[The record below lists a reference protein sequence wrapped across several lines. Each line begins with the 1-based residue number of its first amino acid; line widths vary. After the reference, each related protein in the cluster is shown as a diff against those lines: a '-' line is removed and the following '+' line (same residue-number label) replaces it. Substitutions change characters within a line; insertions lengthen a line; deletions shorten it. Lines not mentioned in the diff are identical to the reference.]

1 MLSNDSRVQ
10 NWVHGVCEML
20 ILWVQIQ
27 QDLDNSGANSGKDGS
42 LGPISQPSQGWFW
55 SQELALEFS
64 PRSCNP
70 LGRSHLLCGSGSH
83 SWMTWSFS
91 SYNNFVNT
99 LVPVLIFKISFI
111 KFFSAKN
118 ILHYF
123 LFPWWLRW
131 LRICLQWGRLGL
143 DPWIGKIPWRREQL
157 PTPVFWP
164 GEFHGHRSLSG
175 CSPCGCK
182 ESDMTEKLLFS
193 LFLLKTPSIFS
204 ITSSWIFIQ

>member
-42 LGPISQPSQGWFW
+42 LGPRSQPSQGWFW

-64 PRSCNP
+64 PRSCNS

-118 ILHYF
+118 ILF
-123 LFPWWLRW
+123 SVSLVAQMVKNLPAMRDIWVWS
-131 LRICLQWGRLGL
+131 L
-143 DPWIGKIPWRREQL
+143 DWEDPLEEGTATHSSILAWRIPW
-157 PTPVFWP
+157 T
-164 GEFHGHRSLSG
+164 
-175 CSPCGCK
+175 
-182 ESDMTEKLLFS
+182 
-193 LFLLKTPSIFS
+193 
-204 ITSSWIFIQ
+204 

>member
-1 MLSNDSRVQ
+1 MLPNDSPVQ
-10 NWVHGVCEML
+10 NWVHGVCERL

-42 LGPISQPSQGWFW
+42 LGPRLQPSQGWFW

-64 PRSCNP
+64 PRSCNS

-91 SYNNFVNT
+91 SYKNFVNT
-99 LVPVLIFKISFI
+99 LVPVLIFKISCV

-118 ILHYF
+118 ILNYF
-123 LFPWWLRW
+123 LFIWWLRW
-131 LRICLQWGRLGL
+131 QRIYLQWGRPGF

-164 GEFHGHRSLSG
+164 GEFHGHRSLTG
-175 CSPCGCK
+175 CSPWGPQRVRHDR
-182 ESDMTEKLLFS
+182 ETFIFTFS
-193 LFLLKTPSIFS
+193 AKNT
-204 ITSSWIFIQ
+204 